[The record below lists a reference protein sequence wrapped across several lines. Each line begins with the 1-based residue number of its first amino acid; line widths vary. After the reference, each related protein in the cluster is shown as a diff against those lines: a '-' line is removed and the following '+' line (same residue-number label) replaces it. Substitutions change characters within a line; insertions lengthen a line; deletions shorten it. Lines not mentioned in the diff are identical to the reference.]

1 MVERIRTAEDHND
14 VGLGIPPFPR
24 RCTELTRGSF
34 AVSGVDLVRDH
45 TLLDD
50 TSVIRI
56 AYIPSSVDARLY
68 GPAASGTSRILPNVV
83 DAVST
88 LGDRTI
94 SFKVTGH
101 TADTSFEV
109 LIWEY

>member
-24 RCTELTRGSF
+24 RYTELTRDNF
-34 AVSGVDLVRDH
+34 TVSGVDLVKTH

-50 TSVIRI
+50 TSAIRI
-56 AYIPSSVDARLY
+56 VYIPSSPSAKLY
-68 GPAASGTSRILPNVV
+68 GPAATGTSRILPNVI
-83 DAVST
+83 DAIST
-88 LGDRTI
+88 LAGRTI
-94 SFKVTGH
+94 PFTVSGH
-101 TADTSFEV
+101 DEDTSFEI